1 MNKFMRRLLPAFLV
15 AAMLVLSLAGC
26 ATEKKPAE
34 ETTAAPQTGTSA
46 TSSEAAT
53 SASDAPGETT
63 ASPSAALPE
72 NPVVMEQFAR
82 LDGYFGDVLS
92 GNGSLMPAIPSFDL
106 ENIAAGVAGTARYDL
121 SIDGLPQIV
130 VGVDAENILLSFPD
144 AYDKVILTNLTELE
158 SLFSQVQNPSGSAG
172 ASISPEQ
179 LAALMEAIAPSLENV
194 GSALSNL
201 LGVAAAYIP
210 EDCLKLSD
218 SGDTHVAEIT
228 LSNATLSALFGG
240 MREYLEANPQT
251 VLALGDAVADGAA
264 VLFSEL
270 TKLGIDPADLLDGVN
285 PADLTSENISSAIYE
300 ALGSGVGNVFGDDA
314 YAVTILLTFSDSA
327 VSFKLTT
334 TEGETACSFE
344 LNLEDGIDFTLSA
357 LEVLDDEPD
366 SRFDFRL
373 KTGADS
379 FYLTLAVTEGD
390 TISEDTVT
398 DFALMLQITV
408 KNDGQN
414 GSPAEISFLLSLDVD
429 NMPEVL
435 LAQGAVRYSFSSDA
449 NGFAFYIDILG
460 DNLISVM
467 GSNLLNYASFSGV
480 AAADGS
486 VILPSG
492 ETVALADFLN
502 SPDVNTVLGAFM
514 NSQLVNNIGLLF
526 GEE

>member
-1 MNKFMRRLLPAFLV
+1 M
-15 AAMLVLSLAGC
+15 
-26 ATEKKPAE
+26 
-34 ETTAAPQTGTSA
+34 
-46 TSSEAAT
+46 
-53 SASDAPGETT
+53 
-63 ASPSAALPE
+63 
-72 NPVVMEQFAR
+72 
-82 LDGYFGDVLS
+82 
-92 GNGSLMPAIPSFDL
+92 
-106 ENIAAGVAGTARYDL
+106 
-121 SIDGLPQIV
+121 
-130 VGVDAENILLSFPD
+130 
-144 AYDKVILTNLTELE
+144 
-158 SLFSQVQNPSGSAG
+158 
-172 ASISPEQ
+172 
-179 LAALMEAIAPSLENV
+179 
-194 GSALSNL
+194 
-201 LGVAAAYIP
+201 GVAAAYIP

-300 ALGSGVGNVFGDDA
+300 ALGSGAATCRRRA
-314 YAVTILLTFSDSA
+314 YAVTILPPFPDSA

-357 LEVLDDEPD
+357 LEVLDDVPD
-366 SRFDFRL
+366 RRFDFRL

-398 DFALMLQITV
+398 DFALTLQITV